1 MMVRKFTSALIGAG
15 MLLPGFAG
23 ALGLGGIELNS
34 ALNQP
39 MDAEIKLSKVG
50 DLQEDEIRIRLAG
63 YDEFERA
70 GVERVFFLTGLK
82 FDVDIKPDGSGVIH
96 VTSKKPVKEP
106 FLNFIIEMQWP
117 QGRLLREYTVLMD
130 PPIFNQQAAGII
142 ASPPVST
149 VVATEEVVA
158 PKAESSLASS
168 PVEQEA
174 NLEEVFSETQAEDVD
189 THSDLDDLAY
199 ESVDEAN
206 LSDTA
211 EQDFKESPEAAE
223 PELTENEQTDLTEEY
238 DEAEEEQFEA
248 TASVPQKTQLSPSNP
263 PTGTYGR
270 VSRYDNLWQISKK
283 VKPAN
288 VTVQQTML
296 AIKKLNSEAFI
307 NDNINNLKEG
317 SILRLPALSEIE
329 EIDARLAVSM
339 VAEQNRQ
346 WFEEKGGDL
355 SAIPLDTG
363 AYDQLQTVA
372 ESDGDARLKLVAAN
386 ADANADAEGGSLG
399 AREGE
404 AGSSLAR
411 MEEALLVAQE
421 DLDRSRLENQELSSR
436 LSDVEE
442 QIKTSNEILQL
453 KDNQIAALQAKLR
466 ELEGAGADITVDDSI
481 AANASD
487 AAGVDTDI
495 EVSPTQG
502 TDEGA
507 APKELAKG
515 AAPEEPAEGAA
526 PEESATGAASE
537 EPADANVEF
546 VEAILAKG
554 KGLIENLKNLV
565 ANPMYL
571 LAGGGGLVLLASG
584 LFLYLRKS
592 KTDEEDFD
600 AEGFDDELGRAFD
613 EDEDA
618 AGLDDLEAFDNE
630 GGAQESFNQ
639 SDEFLADRTMEA
651 EETVEEFQGTAA
663 DAIGEADIYIA
674 YGRYNHAMDLLKQ
687 ALAKEP
693 GKPELMKKLLEVY
706 GEMGDTAAYT
716 ALEAK
721 MGGLDKADE
730 VMSLEKE
737 PVQAFA
743 EATDDSNEFDFS
755 MDFDG
760 EDESSVEDMQSNIDA
775 VENELDASLD
785 FDSNEG
791 GDDADASEFLMTE
804 ENGLDLDDDA
814 FAEDLS
820 GELEGLGLEDN
831 VTSADDTAQ
840 ELEFSLDDKQSD
852 DDLSLSFNLDES
864 SELEDITFDSKAM
877 EASLD
882 SSDDA
887 LDMELD
893 SVVEEAEETDAIPDN
908 VSSIS
913 RNSESGENIDLAD
926 DISNQSA
933 EIEMSSEEGLATA
946 DDDDDFDFLNDTD
959 EAATKLDLARAYI
972 DMGDKDG
979 ARDILQEVLSEG
991 DEAQKKDANEL
1002 LQRIA

>member
-1 MMVRKFTSALIGAG
+1 MMVRKLTSALIGAG

-50 DLQEDEIRIRLAG
+50 DLQEDEIRIKLAG

-96 VTSKKPVKEP
+96 VTSKMPVKEP

-117 QGRLLREYTVLMD
+117 QGRLLREYTVLMN
-130 PPIFNQQAAGII
+130 PPIFNQQAAGLIV
-142 ASPPVST
+142 SPPVST
-149 VVATEEVVA
+149 VAATEEVA
-158 PKAESSLASS
+158 EPKAESSLESS
-168 PVEQEA
+168 AVEQEG
-174 NLEEVFSETQAEDVD
+174 NVEEVFSETQPEDVD
-189 THSDLDDLAY
+189 THSDLDGLD
-199 ESVDEAN
+199 DEAN
-206 LSDTA
+206 VSDTA
-211 EQDFKESPEAAE
+211 KQDFKESAEAAE
-223 PELTENEQTDLTEEY
+223 PELTENEQTDSPEEY
-238 DEAEEEQFEA
+238 DESEEEQFET
-248 TASVPQKTQLSPSNP
+248 TASLPQKTQLSLSSP

-270 VSRYDNLWQISKK
+270 VFRYDNLWQISKK

-288 VTVQQTML
+288 ATVQQTML
-296 AIKKLNSEAFI
+296 AIKKLNSEAFT

-317 SILRLPALSEIE
+317 SILRLPTLSEIE

-355 SAIPLDTG
+355 SAIPLDAG
-363 AYDQLQTVA
+363 AYDQLQSVA

-386 ADANADAEGGSLG
+386 ADADANAEGGSLG
-399 AREGE
+399 AKEGGV
-404 AGSSLAR
+404 GSGLAR
-411 MEEALLVAQE
+411 MEETLLAAQE

-436 LSDVEE
+436 LSDVEA
-442 QIKTSNEILQL
+442 QIKTSSEILQL

-466 ELEGAGADITVDDSI
+466 ELEGASADITVDDSI

-487 AAGVDTDI
+487 VTGVDTNI
-495 EVSPTQG
+495 EISTTQG
-502 TDEGA
+502 TDKGA
-507 APKELAKG
+507 PPEELAKD
-515 AAPEEPAEGAA
+515 AALEELAEDAA
-526 PEESATGAASE
+526 PEESAKGAASE
-537 EPADANVEF
+537 EPADAKVEF
-546 VEAILAKG
+546 AEAILAKA
-554 KGLIENLKNLV
+554 KGLIENFKNLV

-600 AEGFDDELGRAFD
+600 AEDFDDELGHAFD

-630 GGAQESFNQ
+630 EGAQESLNQ
-639 SDEFLADRTMEA
+639 RDEVLADRTMDA

-706 GEMGDTAAYT
+706 AEMGDTTAYA

-721 MGGLDKADE
+721 MGSLDKADE

-737 PVQAFA
+737 PAQAFA

-755 MDFDG
+755 MDFDA
-760 EDESSVEDMQSNIDA
+760 EDESSVEDMQLNIDA

-785 FDSNEG
+785 FDSKES
-791 GDDADASEFLMTE
+791 GDDASEFLMTE
-804 ENGLDLDDDA
+804 ENDLDLDDNA

-820 GELEGLGLEDN
+820 GELEGLGIEDN

-864 SELEDITFDSKAM
+864 SELENMTSDSKAM

-887 LDMELD
+887 FDMELD
-893 SVVEEAEETDAIPDN
+893 SVVEEAEELDAILDN

-913 RNSESGENIDLAD
+913 HNSGN
-926 DISNQSA
+926 
-933 EIEMSSEEGLATA
+933 
-946 DDDDDFDFLNDTD
+946 DDDDFDFLSDTD

-991 DEAQKKDANEL
+991 DEGQKKDANEL